1 MIANGTFR
9 VNATRGRAWIDATE
23 VMADLIAGAF
33 SVFDTLGA
41 TTSSVRITFV
51 TSTTS
56 ASSPEASGQAICV
69 GSASEVGARIVTE
82 CGTTAVE

>member
-1 MIANGTFR
+1 MQLLLCNI
-9 VNATRGRAWIDATE
+9 
-23 VMADLIAGAF
+23 F
-33 SVFDTLGA
+33 SGEIRLTDTLGA